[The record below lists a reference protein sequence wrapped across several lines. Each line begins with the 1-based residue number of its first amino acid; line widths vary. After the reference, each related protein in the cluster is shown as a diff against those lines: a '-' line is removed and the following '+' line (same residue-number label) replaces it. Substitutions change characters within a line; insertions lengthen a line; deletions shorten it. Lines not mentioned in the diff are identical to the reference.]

1 MQPWLAHATYF
12 CHKMSVHVQSRVS
25 DSSDESLVIV
35 CKLIR
40 EGILLDEPDVRSE
53 INVAWKNIYK

>member
-1 MQPWLAHATYF
+1 M
-12 CHKMSVHVQSRVS
+12 QSRVS

-53 INVAWKNIYK
+53 INVARKNIYKLQNFFIL